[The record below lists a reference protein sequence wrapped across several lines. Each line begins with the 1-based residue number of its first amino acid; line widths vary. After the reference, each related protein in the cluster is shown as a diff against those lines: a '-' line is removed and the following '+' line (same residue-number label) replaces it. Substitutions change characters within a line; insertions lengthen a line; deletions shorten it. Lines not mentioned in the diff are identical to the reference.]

1 MTRLAF
7 DKGDKV
13 QWPNTQLPAGENGRS
28 VEVEDTQVLR
38 FPSGRYY
45 VRYLYKDLD
54 KRIFEDMQGNID
66 EHFDNLIT
74 IVGGEG
80 VGKSNLAHYICR
92 SFDQDF
98 DMSKSLIY
106 SWVQFIESLT
116 GNDTQKVYWLDEAI
130 LLASGRDWM
139 KEANKMLMQCLQIVR
154 SRRLTIIMCIP
165 SFDNIDVYIRTWRTR
180 YMIKAQRMKWS
191 GDRELVRGYA
201 ELFIPKSE
209 EERKA
214 LPKDAKAEQF
224 FKSIGYFRFPK
235 MPVEDDKAY
244 DKMKLDNQTNALNEW
259 KERTLEAQGGTRFA
273 QTSKRLAAVIC
284 FMVEEQGISYDDV
297 ADIAGMPQ
305 STVRGIVARERNRE
319 AME

>member
-80 VGKSNLAHYICR
+80 VGKSNLAHYICK
-92 SFDQDF
+92 SFDPDF

-154 SRRLTIIMCIP
+154 SRRLTIIMCVP

-180 YMIKAQRMKWS
+180 YLIKAARMQWGSDK
-191 GDRELVRGYA
+191 ELVRGYA

-209 EERKA
+209 SERSA
-214 LPKDAKAEQF
+214 LSKDAKAEEY
-224 FKSIGYFRFPK
+224 FKSAGYFRFPK

-244 DKMKLDNQTNALNEW
+244 DKMKLDNQTRALQEW

-273 QTSKRLAAVIC
+273 QTNRRLAAVIS
-284 FMVEEQGISYDDV
+284 FLVEEQGLSYGDV
-297 ADIAGMPQ
+297 ADIAGMPA
-305 STVRGIVARERNRE
+305 STVRGIISRERNKE
-319 AME
+319 ESE